1 MCAPPCQSFIPAV
14 LQVRTNENSREI
26 QMYTYAFEYLYI
38 YPSLILFSLLA
49 FEKGVKQV
57 LAAQEER
64 TA

>member
-14 LQVRTNENSREI
+14 LHVRTNENSREI

-49 FEKGVKQV
+49 FEKGVEQV